1 MKALKRVFS
10 KKLKDQKGQSTT
22 EYILILLVVVMVAK
36 QFSGGFSKIMK
47 GATDSLQRDI
57 SSVVDSTQQ

>member
-36 QFSGGFSKIMK
+36 QFSGGFSSIMK
-47 GATDSLQRDI
+47 RATSSLNTSIED
-57 SSVVDSTQQ
+57 VVNNSIQ